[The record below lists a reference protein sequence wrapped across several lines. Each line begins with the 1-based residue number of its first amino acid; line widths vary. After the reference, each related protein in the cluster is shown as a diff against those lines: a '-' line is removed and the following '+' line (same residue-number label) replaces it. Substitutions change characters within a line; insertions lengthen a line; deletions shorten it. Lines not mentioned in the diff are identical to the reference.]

1 MAHNSENYTLAVDPG
16 TYTMG
21 VAIFDNLTF
30 TTSFTLKA
38 PRKIKDADL
47 RSYGLLTMLREQT
60 HELLICAEC
69 GISHA
74 MLTYEN
80 PQMFRI
86 KGGLKSIEPVVRL
99 SGMLSFWGLNLDMEV
114 YRYPVSEIKT
124 GIAGRNSASKESVER
139 VMHRVLEI
147 DDHNRTDHEYDAM
160 SVAVYHLDRLNPN
173 CFGVSLPMDQV

>member
-1 MAHNSENYTLAVDPG
+1 MVHNSDRYTLAVDPG

-21 VAIFDNLTF
+21 VAIFDKLTF
-30 TTSFTLKA
+30 TTSFTLTA
-38 PRKIKDADL
+38 PHKVKDADL
-47 RSYGLLTMLREQT
+47 RSYNLLTMLGEKT

-74 MLTYEN
+74 TLTYEN

-86 KGGLKSIEPVVRL
+86 KGGMKSIEPVVRL
-99 SGMLSFWGLNLDMEV
+99 SGMLSFWGLGLEMKV
-114 YRYPVSEIKT
+114 YRYPVSQIKT

-147 DDHNRTDHEYDAM
+147 DGHNRTDHEYDAM
-160 SVAVYHLDRLNPN
+160 SVAVYHLNKLNPA